1 MLATEEKRAE
11 ITENRLS
18 TLKILVA
25 SKGIDENV
33 LLSGDSN
40 PTLQV
45 DIDGAIQRMS
55 EQFSLYRVDII
66 QAFADSE
73 GKIVTIIN
81 YDEFMKQIYSVTDEN
96 ISTTDLQVID
106 KAMPVFFNSLIF
118 YWFRLSP
125 FDLEMDMVRFL
136 FQISWNISLLL
147 LK

>member
-18 TLKILVA
+18 TLKMLVA

-45 DIDGAIQRMS
+45 DIDGAIQRMV

-81 YDEFMKQIYSVTDEN
+81 YEEFMKQIYSVTDEN
-96 ISTTDLQVID
+96 ISSTDLQVID
-106 KAMPVFFNSLIF
+106 EAKPLFFDF
-118 YWFRLSP
+118 
-125 FDLEMDMVRFL
+125 
-136 FQISWNISLLL
+136 
-147 LK
+147 

>member
-18 TLKILVA
+18 TLKMLVA

-118 YWFRLSP
+118 YSFR
-125 FDLEMDMVRFL
+125 
-136 FQISWNISLLL
+136 
-147 LK
+147 